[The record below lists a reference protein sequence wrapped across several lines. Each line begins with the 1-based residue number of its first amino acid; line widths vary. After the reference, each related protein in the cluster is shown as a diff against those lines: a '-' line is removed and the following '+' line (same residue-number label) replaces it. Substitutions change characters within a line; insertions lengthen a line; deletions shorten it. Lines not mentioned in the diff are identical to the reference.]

1 MKIQRAVAIRLSKLM
16 LEKNITQYRLS
27 KKMLVPQNTIKHI
40 INEEYSSIKFHTMI
54 KIKIADAFEM
64 TVQEFLDDPVFDR
77 DNLDVD

>member
-54 KIKIADAFEM
+54 KICDAFDM